1 MNIHTLETIS
11 PTDGRYADKTKDL
24 RYIFSEFGLIKY
36 RVFIE
41 IRWLQYLS
49 NASTFDEI
57 SDFNADTTKELNRL
71 IDNFTLED
79 AKTIKNIEKEI
90 NHDVKAVEYFI
101 ARNTKIEP
109 NVANFIH
116 FGCTSEDIN
125 NLAYALMLREAKNT
139 IILPLMSKFE
149 ECLAS
154 MVQKYAKQPM
164 LSRTHGQIASPTT

>member
-41 IRWLQYLS
+41 IRWLQFLS

-79 AKTIKNIEKEI
+79 AEKIKNIE
-90 NHDVKAVEYFI
+90 
-101 ARNTKIEP
+101 
-109 NVANFIH
+109 
-116 FGCTSEDIN
+116 
-125 NLAYALMLREAKNT
+125 
-139 IILPLMSKFE
+139 IIF
-149 ECLAS
+149 
-154 MVQKYAKQPM
+154 VV
-164 LSRTHGQIASPTT
+164 RFF